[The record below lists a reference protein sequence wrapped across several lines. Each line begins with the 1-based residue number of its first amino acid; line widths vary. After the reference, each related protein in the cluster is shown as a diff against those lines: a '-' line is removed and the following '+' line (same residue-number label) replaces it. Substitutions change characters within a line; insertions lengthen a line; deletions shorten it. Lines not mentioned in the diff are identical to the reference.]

1 MHGGGVCGV
10 HNKGYIFRGS
20 ADRRNQARGPAR
32 LRRLARLS
40 CDGSVFVVWFD
51 ESVCMADCRPYG
63 GKRSEAG
70 ARVYAWCT
78 IAGVGTW
85 GETGYTF
92 KSIPPLLDVGA
103 HICMV

>member
-1 MHGGGVCGV
+1 
-10 HNKGYIFRGS
+10 
-20 ADRRNQARGPAR
+20 
-32 LRRLARLS
+32 
-40 CDGSVFVVWFD
+40 
-51 ESVCMADCRPYG
+51 MADCRPYG